1 MQIGEEDGGGVG
13 VGGWGVETGTAYL
26 TYAAQSTRSGRER
39 GARRDRFGQTGT
51 AWG

>member
-1 MQIGEEDGGGVG
+1 MQIGKEDGGM
-13 VGGWGVETGTAYL
+13 ETGTAYL

-39 GARRDRFGQTGT
+39 EARRDRFGQTGT